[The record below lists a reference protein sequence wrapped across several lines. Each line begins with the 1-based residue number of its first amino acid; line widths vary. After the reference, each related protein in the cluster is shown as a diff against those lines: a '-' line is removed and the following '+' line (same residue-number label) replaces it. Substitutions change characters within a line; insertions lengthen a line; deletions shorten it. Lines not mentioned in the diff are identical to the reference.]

1 MKDSSEK
8 DTKRVSK
15 AIIQHDGKVL
25 LLLPKDKKK
34 WHLPGG
40 HIKAA
45 ETFAQGVKR
54 EVYEETGLKVV
65 GIKSIYKMHNFE
77 LFHCKCNAT
86 VVRISDEHI
95 DYKWVSPQTAMK
107 KMQLTRETQRD
118 LIESINKNVLKKN
131 EAPAVKPK
139 KKSQTDVEKD
149 NEEDK

>member
-1 MKDSSEK
+1 MNDSPEK

-25 LLLPKDKKK
+25 LLLPKNKKN

-40 HIKAA
+40 HIKAS
-45 ETFAQGVKR
+45 ETFAQGIRR
-54 EVYEETGLKVV
+54 EVHEETGLKVV

-77 LFHCKCNAT
+77 LFHCKCNAS

-95 DYKWVSPQTAMK
+95 EYKWISPQQAMK

-118 LIESINKNVLKKN
+118 LIESINKNVLKRDVVVT
-131 EAPAVKPK
+131 VKPK
-139 KKSQTDVEKD
+139 KKPVVDVEKE
-149 NEEDK
+149 NEQDK

>member
-40 HIKAA
+40 HIKAN

-54 EVYEETGLKVV
+54 EVHEETGLKVV

-86 VVRISDEHI
+86 VVKISDEHI
-95 DYKWVSPQTAMK
+95 DYKWVSPQIAMK

-131 EAPAVKPK
+131 ETPAAKPK
-139 KKSQTDVEKD
+139 KKPQTDVEKD

>member
-1 MKDSSEK
+1 MNDSPEK

-25 LLLPKDKKK
+25 LLLPKNKKN

-40 HIKAA
+40 HIKAS
-45 ETFAQGVKR
+45 ETFAQGIRR
-54 EVYEETGLKVV
+54 EVHEETGLKVV

-77 LFHCKCNAT
+77 LFHCKCNAS

-95 DYKWVSPQTAMK
+95 EYKWISPQQAMK

-118 LIESINKNVLKKN
+118 LIESINKNVLKRDVVV
-131 EAPAVKPK
+131 AVKPK
-139 KKSQTDVEKD
+139 KKPVVDVEKE
-149 NEEDK
+149 NEQDK